1 MGKKKI
7 LIVDDELSFGQI
19 LKLNL
24 EKTGKYKVKIETR
37 GTHALDAARKF
48 APDVV
53 LLDIVMPDLD
63 GAAIACQMERDENL
77 KSIPLVFLT
86 AAVTEEDAAAQY
98 DIIGGRPFI
107 PKPVTTAELVDFI
120 EKTLP
125 KKE

>member
-7 LIVDDELSFGQI
+7 LIIDDELSFGQI

-24 EKTGKYKVKIETR
+24 EKTGKYKVEIETR
-37 GTHALDAARKF
+37 GAHALDAVRNF

-53 LLDIVMPDLD
+53 LLDIIMPDVD
-63 GAAIACQMERDENL
+63 GGEIACQIERDKNL
-77 KSIPLVFLT
+77 KSIPVVFLT
-86 AAVTEEDAAAQY
+86 AAVTEEDTAAQH

-107 PKPVTTAELVDFI
+107 PKPVTTAELIDFI
-120 EKTLP
+120 EKTLH